1 MVAPIMS
8 SEVDSG
14 LEVISEI
21 FEKTRIYNNGSG
33 LKFVPEFEIM
43 NLIENAEKQEDIKQI
58 LKDNLVKGEHCNFY
72 AKLPVP
78 KIFGTLTFL
87 NLVDPLILKY
97 ASELGFSVQIK
108 AHRFNS
114 LRFKNGA
121 DSMLTEDDPF
131 YMEDF
136 DEADVES
143 LDRIKEINQ
152 QKYIES
158 KKPIHVMYFV
168 QAVPHI
174 IYDEYS
180 RKDLYSYSYSVNHNI
195 RSHNSGSGVSLFY
208 DFSPLTMRMVKRVK
222 SPGKLIIDI

>member
-1 MVAPIMS
+1 MS

-14 LEVISEI
+14 LEDISDI

-33 LKFVPEFEIM
+33 LEFVPEYEIM
-43 NLIENAEKQEDIKQI
+43 NLLENAKEPQDIKQI

-72 AKLPVP
+72 AKIPVP

-87 NLVDPLILKY
+87 TLVDPLILNY
-97 ASELGFSVQIK
+97 AAELGFNNQMK
-108 AHRFNS
+108 AHKFNS

-121 DSMLTEDDPF
+121 DSMLTEDNPF
-131 YMEDF
+131 FMEDF
-136 DEADVES
+136 DEEDVES

-168 QAVPHI
+168 QAIPHI

-180 RKDLYSYSYSVNHNI
+180 GKDLYSYSYSVNHNI
-195 RSHNSGSGVSLFY
+195 RSHNSGSGISLFY

-222 SPGKLIIDI
+222 SAGKLVIDI